1 MYLVPGLADAGRK
14 APGGR
19 RGPGRAKRPA
29 RAGAPAVI
37 LAPKNS
43 PVRALPCHPR
53 RGSAARRRCE
63 CVCGEFR
70 RRSDRRSLL
79 PLSSCY
85 ADVCPL
91 CPWSAA
97 GLRAS
102 SAVMATVGV
111 ACCARWT
118 LLVLEAASTQ
128 RRPNALRASM
138 QGPLAAWRTAQYRPL
153 PRSLDQARTAR
164 TSACALTCANRCLC
178 ECVEESRVHRSVP
191 LRPASWPTEP

>member
-1 MYLVPGLADAGRK
+1 MYLVPGLAGVGRK

-29 RAGAPAVI
+29 RAGAPAAI

-63 CVCGEFR
+63 CVCGEFS

-79 PLSSCY
+79 PPSSCY

-91 CPWSAA
+91 CSWSAA
-97 GLRAS
+97 GLRAG

-111 ACCARWT
+111 PCCARWA

-138 QGPLAAWRTAQYRPL
+138 QGPLAAWCTAQYRPL